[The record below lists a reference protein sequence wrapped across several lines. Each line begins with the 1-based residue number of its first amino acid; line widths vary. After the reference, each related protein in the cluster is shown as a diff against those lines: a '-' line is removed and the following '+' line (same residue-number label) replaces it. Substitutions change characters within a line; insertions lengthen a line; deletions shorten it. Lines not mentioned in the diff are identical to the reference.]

1 MVTRNLLLSTAR
13 VYLVIIAVKCCNILL
28 MHCWQRL
35 VVWLSGNAANALVQ
49 CSCPIPGLFSSG
61 TVNRL
66 RVGKP
71 SQCIN
76 SPMSTQ
82 PGHPSMGMHSEYQ

>member
-35 VVWLSGNAANALVQ
+35 VVWLSGNAANAFVSISVVALYLACLVLVQ
-49 CSCPIPGLFSSG
+49 L
-61 TVNRL
+61 TVCGWVNHL
-66 RVGKP
+66 SV
-71 SQCIN
+71 
-76 SPMSTQ
+76 
-82 PGHPSMGMHSEYQ
+82 

>member
-35 VVWLSGNAANALVQ
+35 VVWLSGNAANALV
-49 CSCPIPGLFSSG
+49 SISVVALYLHGLFSSG
-61 TVNRL
+61 TQGR
-66 RVGKP
+66 R
-71 SQCIN
+71 
-76 SPMSTQ
+76 SPMCR
-82 PGHPSMGMHSEYQ
+82 